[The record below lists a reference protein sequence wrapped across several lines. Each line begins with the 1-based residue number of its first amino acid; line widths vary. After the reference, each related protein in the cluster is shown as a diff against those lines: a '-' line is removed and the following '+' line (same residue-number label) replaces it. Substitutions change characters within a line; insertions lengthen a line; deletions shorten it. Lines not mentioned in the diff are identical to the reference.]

1 MRKGVWFEVLLDRC
15 GLDREVVE
23 RVVSE
28 RLGEG
33 RLYSPA
39 TGTIP
44 LSFHAVTSEN
54 GTSSI
59 LLCFTESN
67 AELAVKAIKELQNS
81 LQEEIHELA
90 SLKERLRLLKLDSE
104 IFARNGIE
112 VV

>member
-15 GLDREVVE
+15 GLGEEVVE
-23 RVVSE
+23 RVVAE
-28 RLGEG
+28 RLGQG
-33 RLYSPA
+33 QLYTPS

-54 GTSSI
+54 GTSAI
-59 LLCFTESN
+59 LLCFTNEN
-67 AELAVKAIKELQNS
+67 AEAAAKVISELQNS
-81 LQEEIHELA
+81 LQDEIRELA
-90 SLKERLRLLKLDSE
+90 MLKARLQFLKSDRE

>member
-15 GLDREVVE
+15 GLGEEVVE

-28 RLGEG
+28 RLGQG
-33 RLYSPA
+33 QLYTPS

-54 GTSSI
+54 GTSAI
-59 LLCFTESN
+59 LLCFTNEN
-67 AELAVKAIKELQNS
+67 AEAAAKAVSELQNS
-81 LQEEIHELA
+81 LQDEIRELA
-90 SLKERLRLLKLDSE
+90 RLKERLQVLKSDRE